1 MSTANY
7 RTLLRTPGAA
17 AFFLPAAV
25 GRVGLAM
32 TGLGIV
38 WLVHDR
44 TGSYGAAGIAVG
56 CFAVADALGGP
67 QVARVV
73 DLLGQ
78 RRVLPYVLAAH
89 AVSVG
94 LLLVGGPVLDLV
106 AATLVGVTLPQLSA
120 LSAACWSALLRGAR
134 DEAALPKAFALEA
147 LANALSY
154 LAGPALVST
163 AGAAGRPELGTL
175 LAAVLVGGGGLA
187 FAVQRRT
194 APPVEGRDEHRT
206 ATRALLRP
214 AFARQ
219 VAFTLALG
227 VFFGAMQVSVT
238 AYAVGRGTPDSAPLL
253 YAVSN
258 CTSLLAGWVYG
269 LRTWRTPAGRQR
281 ALVAAGLAAACL
293 PLTILDAPL
302 LLSLALALTGF
313 AVPPL
318 LVLSSVLAES
328 MVPRAALTQAFTW
341 LNSASA
347 AGSAGAAAVA
357 GQAVDAA
364 GAHGGFAVAAA
375 ATAGMAVLAAVGGR
389 EVAAQSEPAAAPE
402 R

>member
-1 MSTANY
+1 MD
-7 RTLLRTPGAA
+7 P
-17 AFFLPAAV
+17 
-25 GRVGLAM
+25 
-32 TGLGIV
+32 
-38 WLVHDR
+38 
-44 TGSYGAAGIAVG
+44 
-56 CFAVADALGGP
+56 
-67 QVARVV
+67 VARVV

-175 LAAVLVGGGGLA
+175 LAAVLVVGGGLA

-238 AYAVGRGTPDSAPLL
+238 AYAVGRGTPDSAPCSTRSPT
-253 YAVSN
+253 APA
-258 CTSLLAGWVYG
+258 C
-269 LRTWRTPAGRQR
+269 WRVGSTGCEPG
-281 ALVAAGLAAACL
+281 
-293 PLTILDAPL
+293 APL
-302 LLSLALALTGF
+302 RVANGPSS
-313 AVPPL
+313 PPGW
-318 LVLSSVLAES
+318 
-328 MVPRAALTQAFTW
+328 PPP
-341 LNSASA
+341 AS
-347 AGSAGAAAVA
+347 
-357 GQAVDAA
+357 
-364 GAHGGFAVAAA
+364 
-375 ATAGMAVLAAVGGR
+375 R
-389 EVAAQSEPAAAPE
+389 
-402 R
+402 

>member
-1 MSTANY
+1 MTEPAWDARPRSTPLLDGLRRSHGSAHSDADDPVWRVPPGGERDASCPR
-7 RTLLRTPGAA
+7 RTIAPCCAPRAPPPSS
-17 AFFLPAAV
+17 PAAV

-44 TGSYGAAGIAVG
+44 TGSYGAARIAVG

-73 DLLGQ
+73 NLLGQ

-89 AVSVG
+89 AASVG

-106 AATLVGVTLPQLSA
+106 AATLVGITLPQLSA
-120 LSAACWSALLRGAR
+120 MSAARWSALLRGAR

-175 LAAVLVGGGGLA
+175 LAAALVVGGGLA
-187 FAVQRRT
+187 FALQRRT
-194 APPVEGRDEHRT
+194 APQVAGRAEHRT
-206 ATRALLRP
+206 AGRALLRP

-219 VAFTLALG
+219 VAFILALG

-269 LRTWRTPAGRQR
+269 LRAWRTPAGRQR
-281 ALVAAGLAAACL
+281 ALVATGLTAASLPGSGASRCKRRRATTRSVGTRRQRRRSACQT
-293 PLTILDAPL
+293 PVA
-302 LLSLALALTGF
+302 
-313 AVPPL
+313 
-318 LVLSSVLAES
+318 SSKIRQRQT
-328 MVPRAALTQAFTW
+328 PGRA
-341 LNSASA
+341 SK
-347 AGSAGAAAVA
+347 
-357 GQAVDAA
+357 VD
-364 GAHGGFAVAAA
+364 
-375 ATAGMAVLAAVGGR
+375 L
-389 EVAAQSEPAAAPE
+389 E